1 MKKKLAVLLSMAMV
15 LTFALAA
22 CGGGGDVSDSKY
34 IGTWVVDSM
43 SFAGEADAPDTDMT
57 LVLNGDGTGTFS
69 GVDEDGNEE
78 VSSFT
83 WSLTN
88 DGLKTDGD
96 VKMKFKEDGD
106 DLVAK
111 ILGVEMRFVRAAEG
125 ESSEGEGE
133 GGFTFGDG
141 AAYGYGGDDPVEA
154 ACYKYMVE
162 TVGKSFDAAEYS
174 IPTVNII
181 NEDFTPE
188 DEVLVYGNFWV
199 ENYNADGDTLKCVSG
214 GNFPGCMHVS
224 KADNTVTAFDQ
235 VADGGEFEE
244 SAKAIFGDN
253 YDDFMKV
260 YSDSDARAENRKITV
275 SDFVNLNGLD
285 FKYYQD
291 EGWDPVELYPA
302 AE

>member
-1 MKKKLAVLLSMAMV
+1 M
-15 LTFALAA
+15 
-22 CGGGGDVSDSKY
+22 
-34 IGTWVVDSM
+34 
-43 SFAGEADAPDTDMT
+43 
-57 LVLNGDGTGTFS
+57 
-69 GVDEDGNEE
+69 
-78 VSSFT
+78 
-83 WSLTN
+83 
-88 DGLKTDGD
+88 
-96 VKMKFKEDGD
+96 
-106 DLVAK
+106 
-111 ILGVEMRFVRAAEG
+111 
-125 ESSEGEGE
+125 
-133 GGFTFGDG
+133 FGDG

-260 YSDSDARAENRKITV
+260 YSNSEVREETRKVTV
-275 SDFVNLNGLD
+275 SDYVNLNGLD